1 MLNIKKFIANG
12 LCLTLTSLLLR
23 WVGVLF
29 NTYISNNLGSEGM
42 GVYTLVQNVFSFA
55 VTFACSGINL
65 GATRIISES
74 IANNDFYGVKKSL
87 KICIIYSLFF
97 SVTSLLLTYGLSEY
111 IGNKILGDARTV
123 KSIKILALSLPF
135 ISLSSVFNGYF
146 SAVRKVYKSAGGMIF
161 EKFIQIGFTVN
172 IMSAFSVKGIEFA
185 CVAVAFGTLL
195 SEILSL
201 LYNAVLCVADFKK
214 YKIMPQYSNNNAGNK
229 LLKISLPLAVS
240 AYARSGLI
248 TLEHLLIPIGL
259 RKSGKSYTASMSL
272 YGLVQGM
279 VFPIIMFPSCIIYS
293 FSGLLVPELAEYN
306 ELGNK
311 EQINKTISTVLKYT
325 LIFSLGVS
333 GILMCYSYELS
344 MAFYKSA
351 EAFDYIR
358 LFSPLV
364 VIMYLDGAVDAILK
378 GLNEQLHSMKIN
390 IADALLSVFFVYTL
404 VPLWGIKGY
413 IVAIFICEVFNCSMS
428 LVRLV
433 KVSNPYFSYF
443 ELLFKPLLCI
453 IISTSV
459 NVFIFDILNITRFA
473 HPINLAIRITFT
485 SLLYLYLCVKSARK
499 EKIKI
504 SGTV

>member
-1 MLNIKKFIANG
+1 MLRLKKFIANG
-12 LCLTLTSLLLR
+12 LVLTLTSLLLR
-23 WVGVLF
+23 WISVLF

-65 GATRIISES
+65 GATRIISEN
-74 IANNDFYGVKKSL
+74 IANNDYIGIKKSL
-87 KICIIYSLFF
+87 KVCVFYSLFF
-97 SVTSLLLTYGLSEY
+97 SFTALIATYSLSEY
-111 IGNKILGDARTV
+111 LGNVILGDVRTV
-123 KSIKILALSLPF
+123 KSIKVLALSLPF

-161 EKFIQIGFTVN
+161 EKCIQIGITVK
-172 IMSAFSVKGIEFA
+172 IMSLFSIKGIEFA
-185 CVAVAFGTLL
+185 CVAVAIGTLL

-201 LYNAVLCVADFKK
+201 LYNVANYIFDFKK
-214 YKIMPQYSNNNAGNK
+214 LPLSKEQINGNSGKK
-229 LLKISLPLAVS
+229 LLKISLPLAIS
-240 AYARSGLI
+240 AYARSGLV

-259 RKSGKSYTASMSL
+259 RRNGKSYTASMSL

-311 EQINKTISTVLKYT
+311 KQINKTVSTVLKYT

-344 MAFYKSA
+344 MVFYRSA
-351 EAFDYIR
+351 EAFEYIK

-364 VIMYLDGAVDAILK
+364 VVMYLDGAVDAILK

-413 IVAIFICEVFNCSMS
+413 ITAIFICEIFNCSMS
-428 LVRLV
+428 LIRLV
-433 KVSNPYFSYF
+433 KICTPQFSLL
-443 ELLFKPLLCI
+443 EILFKPLCYI
-453 IISTSV
+453 IVSTIA
-459 NVFIFDILNITRFA
+459 NVFVFDLLNITRFA
-473 HPINLAIRITFT
+473 QPTNLAIRITFT
-485 SLLYLYLCVKSARK
+485 AILYMYLCKKPSK
-499 EKIKI
+499 KQE
-504 SGTV
+504 S